1 MRIPRAAAALSCAA
15 LLACGGQ
22 KTEQQ
27 RGLGEQ
33 VGDAGS
39 DTAALKEANEAAG
52 AVIRAAPDC
61 DAVKAA
67 LQTATPRLDAVA
79 ARIKTAA
86 GRTSLDAIRQQVR
99 RVAEACP

>member
-1 MRIPRAAAALSCAA
+1 MRFWRGAVASSFAL

-22 KTEQQ
+22 KQEQE

-33 VGDAGS
+33 VGDTGA

-52 AVIRAAPDC
+52 TVIRAAPDC

-67 LQTATPRLDAVA
+67 LQAATPRLDAVA
-79 ARIKTAA
+79 GRLKTAT
-86 GRTSLDAIRQQVR
+86 GRASLDSIRQQVK